1 MARRFGRMERTLFCV
16 LAIVCL
22 FSLMMST
29 MASGAAFDHECSEDG
44 CFICVLVAWN
54 RSGVGGDTA
63 TCLLLVEAFVTL
75 TLTLGIVTDS
85 YTEIVTRR
93 TPVCLKV
100 KLLN

>member
-1 MARRFGRMERTLFCV
+1 MGRVLLCM
-16 LAIVCL
+16 LAIACL
-22 FSLMMST
+22 FSLITST
-29 MASGAAFDHECSEDG
+29 LASGAAFDHECSEEG

-54 RSGVGGDTA
+54 RSGVGNDTVKY
-63 TCLLLVEAFVTL
+63 LLLVAAFVIL

-85 YTEIVTRR
+85 RTKIVTRR

>member
-1 MARRFGRMERTLFCV
+1 MVKGFGRLGRALLCM
-16 LAIVCL
+16 LAIACL

-29 MASGAAFDHECSEDG
+29 MASGAAFDHECSEEG

-54 RSGVGGDTA
+54 RSGVGSDTA
-63 TCLLLVEAFVTL
+63 TCLLLVAAFVIL
-75 TLTLGIVTDS
+75 TLTLGVETDPR
-85 YTEIVTRR
+85 TENVTRR